1 MTTRSFCIL
10 AAVWIASAS
19 AQENQAPPKCS
30 LSGSVEDSV
39 SHQPLDGFNVT
50 LNPGQKAVVS
60 DAKGNFEFK
69 DIDPGTY
76 RVAAWLQLQ
85 ASSQKFVSL
94 TCSQDLSGIRL
105 QVDPVSTIVGTV
117 MDENGEPVMGAEVD
131 LVAGDYFRG
140 KLRYI
145 LVSSATAND
154 KGEYLLNRVR
164 PGHKYLVYASRREQR
179 LDATSKVPANPK
191 LRKKVFEPAFFGG
204 ADRPEGAQA
213 IIARPGERKEGVDFK
228 LRRTQGWCI
237 DGIIRDGP
245 EPAEALFEIVESQP
259 HSGFSPS
266 ADGGMSKI
274 GPSGHTGKDGKFRVC
289 DLHPGE
295 YSITTIVFSPQDSGP
310 KIPAM
315 FAVTEAS
322 ITDGDLHDLKMTPL
336 PRIPISG
343 EAVWDGP
350 APARPEQ
357 GEIHLYVNPIGRA
370 GWQGEHEWFN
380 AKSQIPG
387 QFSFPGLFM
396 DQYNIRIWGVP
407 TDSYLKEATY
417 SGTSMLTAPI
427 VPGSRGNSTMRIV
440 LARDGGLIQ
449 AKVVDKDGQPM
460 PDTSLVIFPADVG
473 SPPLL
478 ADSLIR
484 ASTDQN
490 GAYTSARLA
499 PGKYTVIATDSIVD
513 FSADCIDKLWAARS
527 KAEPI
532 ELAANGTASVT
543 LQLTPIN

>member
-1 MTTRSFCIL
+1 MTMRSLCIL
-10 AAVWIASAS
+10 AAICIASAR
-19 AQENQAPPKCS
+19 AQENQTPPKCAV
-30 LSGSVEDSV
+30 SGSVEDSV
-39 SHQPLDGFNVT
+39 SHQLLDGFDVT
-50 LNPGQKAVVS
+50 LNPGQKSVVS
-60 DAKGNFEFK
+60 DAKGMFEFK

-76 RVAAWLQLQ
+76 RVVARLEFQ
-85 ASSQKFVSL
+85 ASSQKVVSL
-94 TCSQDLSGIRL
+94 TCNQDLTGIRL

-131 LVAGDYFRG
+131 LAAGDYYRG

-145 LVSSATAND
+145 LVSTATADD
-154 KGEYLLNRVR
+154 KGNYTLIRVR
-164 PGHKYLVYASRREQR
+164 PGHKYLVYASRRERR
-179 LDATSKVPANPK
+179 LDAISKVPTNPK

-213 IIARPGERKEGVDFK
+213 IVARPGERKEGVDFK

-237 DGIIRDGP
+237 DGVIRDGP

-259 HSGFSPS
+259 RSGFSPS
-266 ADGGMSKI
+266 ADGGTFKM

-295 YSITTIVFSPQDSGP
+295 YSITTIVFRPQDSGP
-310 KIPAM
+310 KMPGM

-322 ITDGDLHDLKMTPL
+322 ITDGDLHDLKISAL

-343 EAVWDGP
+343 EVVWDGP
-350 APARPEQ
+350 APAQPEQ
-357 GEIHLYVNPIGRA
+357 GQLHLYISPIGRA
-370 GWQGEHEWFN
+370 GWEGEHEWFN

-417 SGTSMLTAPI
+417 SGTSMLTSPI

-449 AKVVDKDGQPM
+449 AKVVDKDGQPI
-460 PDTSLVIFPADVG
+460 PDTSLVMFPAEVG
-473 SPPLL
+473 SPALL
-478 ADSLIR
+478 ADSLMR
-484 ASTDQN
+484 SSTDQN
-490 GAYTSARLA
+490 GAYTSGRLA
-499 PGKYTVIATDSIVD
+499 PGKYTVIATGGNVD